1 MPSKTKKSS
10 KGARKLNQTIRIPI
24 SRSSELSK
32 YGYKNIRKTSEKKRR
47 ESLVRFI
54 TSVGDDK
61 EKQIK
66 KAGKVIQKLNALA
79 IVQKN
84 RQPEFSRRV
93 RRDQKYVSRLL
104 LNLKKGEMIGKGLIR
119 DPETGLPFDTKTG
132 DLLDLSTGMKHN
144 KYTGIT
150 SRKLEPQTLS
160 APPKYRTLEAALR
173 DGADEGAT
181 GGPDSG
187 VFKKEYGGD
196 PTTFEATG
204 TIDKKDDL
212 VVGER
217 IGGTTGPGLADPL
230 PPKPSKT
237 TGLPFRLGPKR
248 RTRRN
253 K

>member
-93 RRDQKYVSRLL
+93 RRDQKYVSKLL
-104 LNLKKGEMIGKGLIR
+104 LNLKKGEMIGKGLIP
-119 DPETGLPFDTKTG
+119 DPETGLLYDPDTDDLYDPRTG
-132 DLLDLSTGMKHN
+132 VRLNKRTGIISRILPPKSLPPPPPDSTIDIGGHPDLYY
-144 KYTGIT
+144 YTGI
-150 SRKLEPQTLS
+150 
-160 APPKYRTLEAALR
+160 
-173 DGADEGAT
+173 EGEETQA
-181 GGPDSG
+181 
-187 VFKKEYGGD
+187 
-196 PTTFEATG
+196 
-204 TIDKKDDL
+204 
-212 VVGER
+212 GEMA
-217 IGGTTGPGLADPL
+217 GKTTGPGLADLL
-230 PPKPSKT
+230 PTEET
-237 TGLPFRLGPKR
+237 TGPSLRFGAKR

>member
-1 MPSKTKKSS
+1 MPSKTKKST
-10 KGARKLNQTIRIPI
+10 KGTRKLNQTIRIPI

-47 ESLVRFI
+47 EALVRFI
-54 TSVGDDK
+54 SSVGDNR
-61 EKQIK
+61 EEQIK

-93 RRDQKYVSRLL
+93 RRDQQYVSRLL
-104 LNLKKGEMIGKGLIR
+104 LNLKKGEMIGKGLIT
-119 DPETGLPFDTKTG
+119 DPKTGLPFDPKTG
-132 DLLDLSTGMKHN
+132 DLYDLRTGTKHN
-144 KYTGIT
+144 KHTGIT
-150 SRKLEPQTLS
+150 SRKLEPQTMS

-173 DGADEGAT
+173 DGADEEAT

-196 PTTFEATG
+196 PTTYESTG
-204 TIDKKDDL
+204 TIDTKDDL

-230 PPKPSKT
+230 PSKRTKT
-237 TGLPFRLGPKR
+237 TGPSLRLGAKR